1 MEKEEE
7 EEEGEEQATMTWEEH
22 PPSELSKSY
31 CRPLCYSPMT
41 LAMAE
46 SRDTS
51 RGQWRPIYPP
61 SQKHVCGRQEALEK
75 SVGFSQAPGRPVK
88 RVGLVDI
95 WAVSVGSTRAHW
107 LVSS

>member
-61 SQKHVCGRQEALEK
+61 SQKHVCGRQEALEM
-75 SVGFSQAPGRPVK
+75 SVVEKVCGFFSGPRK
-88 RVGLVDI
+88 TSKENR
-95 WAVSVGSTRAHW
+95 TC
-107 LVSS
+107 